1 MGEGGLF
8 DSFCCCEESKGL
20 ESVRE
25 VVDSHVHFSGVGGL
39 TSKFHDAAYFGE
51 GAKRR
56 DAYTEEEFEIQ
67 AVACGLDVDR
77 CVFVECML
85 GDAVAEASWAL
96 ERCRS
101 HDSKIGAVV
110 AHAPA
115 PDGGDAVEEFLRRLP
130 GCDAHRKP
138 AGLAGGRVVLLGD
151 PMPHKFACLDPL
163 YGEGLGALHA
173 RGLHWEWCCRPESL
187 PAVATQS
194 SRFPDMTFVLDHC
207 GHNAGGDDF
216 KTWSRDV
223 AALADR
229 CPNILCKLGASEE
242 WGLQSEKPGQFI
254 KHAISVFGADRCLYE
269 SNFFVGHAAHG
280 LAYDHAARL
289 TYDALAGGQP
299 GCCDDED
306 AVALVFAG
314 NAKRV
319 YGLGY

>member
-1 MGEGGLF
+1 MRNVELLGDAIRQRDEAVRAHAEREL
-8 DSFCCCEESKGL
+8 CVICL

-96 ERCRS
+96 ERCKS

-130 GCDAHRKP
+130 GCDC
-138 AGLAGGRVVLLGD
+138 LLYTSPSPRD
-151 PMPHKFACLDPL
+151 
-163 YGEGLGALHA
+163 
-173 RGLHWEWCCRPESL
+173 RG
-187 PAVATQS
+187 
-194 SRFPDMTFVLDHC
+194 
-207 GHNAGGDDF
+207 
-216 KTWSRDV
+216 
-223 AALADR
+223 
-229 CPNILCKLGASEE
+229 
-242 WGLQSEKPGQFI
+242 
-254 KHAISVFGADRCLYE
+254 
-269 SNFFVGHAAHG
+269 
-280 LAYDHAARL
+280 
-289 TYDALAGGQP
+289 
-299 GCCDDED
+299 
-306 AVALVFAG
+306 
-314 NAKRV
+314 
-319 YGLGY
+319 